1 MGPKAGWGLAGCG
14 LAACVIALVGCGGSD
29 SDEAGDAARQGDPPP
44 EERFSRA
51 QARYVERLDA
61 ACKQGNEISDGV
73 TATINSL
80 RRRPVPRAMMTWVL
94 PA

>member
-1 MGPKAGWGLAGCG
+1 MALA
-14 LAACVIALVGCGGSD
+14 GCGGSD
-29 SDEAGDAARQGDPPP
+29 SGGAEDAARQGSPPP

-73 TATINSL
+73 TATINGL
-80 RRRPVPRAMMTWVL
+80 RRRPVPRAVMTWAL
-94 PA
+94 SA